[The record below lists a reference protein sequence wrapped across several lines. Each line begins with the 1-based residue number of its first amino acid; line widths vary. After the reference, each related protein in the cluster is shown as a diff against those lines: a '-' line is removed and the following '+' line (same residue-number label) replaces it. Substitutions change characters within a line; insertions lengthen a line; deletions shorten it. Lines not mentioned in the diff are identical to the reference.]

1 MGTGQIFFFIL
12 ISIALLISI
21 KLFGKKGS
29 LFERRSYIK
38 IFQTNI
44 YGVTRRTED
53 GKSRQK
59 FIREDLT
66 MGQWLYL
73 EREPDNSYDKN
84 AVKVYTKS
92 WVDIGYIPKERNN
105 KLAELMDNGYDCRAQ
120 VMDITGGTWNKE
132 NFGIVVDVFRQEIVK
147 PKDQKRA
154 TTSSSYNLNKL
165 SGEDNTPKRNL
176 TGGTKKRL
184 LNGVESLI
192 SRNNMNFDEYKVA
205 HLKRD
210 VENGS
215 LRAQKGV
222 GKATVDE
229 LKKSLQNK
237 TD

>member
-1 MGTGQIFFFIL
+1 MAVIAWVL
-12 ISIALLISI
+12 I
-21 KLFGKKGS
+21 KYFRGDGV

-38 IFQTNI
+38 VFQTNI
-44 YGVTRRTED
+44 YGVTKRTED

-59 FIREDLT
+59 FIRDELT
-66 MGQWLYL
+66 SGQWLYL
-73 EREPDNSYDKN
+73 EREPNNRYDKN
-84 AVKVYTKS
+84 AVKIYTKS

-120 VMDITGGTWNKE
+120 IMEITGGTWNKE

-147 PKDQKRA
+147 PKDQKKA
-154 TTSSSYNLNKL
+154 TTSTSYNLNKL
-165 SGEDNTPKRNL
+165 SGEDNTPARSWIKRNL

-210 VENGS
+210 VKNGTR
-215 LRAQKGV
+215 RAQEGI
-222 GKATVDE
+222 GKATVNE
-229 LKKSLQNK
+229 LKKSLSK